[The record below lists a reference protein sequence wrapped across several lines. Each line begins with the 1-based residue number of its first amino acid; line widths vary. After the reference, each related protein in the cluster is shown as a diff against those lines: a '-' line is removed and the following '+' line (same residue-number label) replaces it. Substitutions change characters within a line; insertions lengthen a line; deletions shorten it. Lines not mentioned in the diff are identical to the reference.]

1 MAHPLVE
8 EFMTIN
14 NLSEKLLPGQNA
26 VSVVE
31 QQVGEEHVFL
41 DEELRP
47 TSWHK
52 GESQPKEC
60 RDSVFAILFLAQ
72 FAWIVGA
79 GTLWGIPALKHSVE
93 DFPDTPNLHF
103 GGVLW
108 VILWS
113 FIASIVLSG
122 VALLFMT
129 KFADFVVQSSVLF
142 SISSS
147 LTIMTIFLA
156 RGYVGAAVVAFCSF
170 LLGCCYTWSVWN
182 RLPFTATN
190 LVTALTAL
198 QTNWGVLLIPYIF
211 SIVAFGYSL
220 IWTLA
225 MIGAYTYAKPICND
239 SGFCHSSLNG
249 GVIAI
254 FLLAF
259 YWTQQVIKNIIHVT
273 VAGVVG
279 SWWFVPQEA
288 NSGCSKSVGDSFVR
302 SMTSSFG
309 SICMG
314 SLLVSLVQVLHCF
327 AAYGRP
333 ETQNDSVLKCIFECL
348 LDYLDQ
354 LIQYFNKWSYVYVGL
369 YGYSYREAG
378 EKVMALFTSR
388 GWDAILSDQL
398 VYRVLSLLS
407 FVIGGITGLVS
418 VLVVKAHPSL
428 MSALEKG
435 DASWMA
441 FFCGL
446 LMGSVVSGIL
456 MSVVVSAVDTVVVC
470 FAESP
475 WDLCDNHPVLSQRM
489 EQTWA
494 ATYPQEYRFISESTV
509 V

>member
-1 MAHPLVE
+1 MSDPLDE
-8 EFMTIN
+8 EVMTMN
-14 NLSEKLLPGQNA
+14 DLSEKLLAAENA
-26 VSVVE
+26 VPVVE
-31 QQVGEEHVFL
+31 QQVDEEHVFL
-41 DEELRP
+41 DEELQP
-47 TSWHK
+47 ISWSK

-60 RDSVFAILFLAQ
+60 RDAVFALLFLVQLAG
-72 FAWIVGA
+72 IVVIGNV
-79 GTLWGIPALKHSVE
+79 WGIPALKHSGE
-93 DFPDTPNLHF
+93 DFPDTPNVPF

-113 FIASIVLSG
+113 FVASIVLSG
-122 VALLFMT
+122 VALSCMT
-129 KFADFVVQSSVLF
+129 RFADFVVQFSVLF

-147 LTIMTIFLA
+147 LAIMTIFLA
-156 RGYVGAAVVAFCSF
+156 RGYVGAAVVAFCTF
-170 LLGCCYTWSVWN
+170 LIGCCYTWSVWN

-198 QTNWGVLLIPYIF
+198 QTNWGVLFIPYIF

-220 IWTLA
+220 LWILA
-225 MIGAYTYAKPICND
+225 MIGAYTYSKPTCDD
-239 SGFCHSSLNG
+239 SGVCHSSLSG
-249 GVIAI
+249 GVIAL

-259 YWTQQVIKNIIHVT
+259 YWTQQVIKNVIHVT

-288 NSGCSKSVGDSFVR
+288 NSGCSKSVGDSLVR

-314 SLLVSLVQVLHCF
+314 SLLVSLLQVLHSF
-327 AAYGRP
+327 AAQARS
-333 ETQNDSVLKCIFECL
+333 ERQNRSVLLCVFECL

-354 LIQYFNKWSYVYVGL
+354 LIQYFNKWSYIYVGL

-378 EKVMALFTSR
+378 KKVMALFTFR
-388 GWDAILSDQL
+388 GWDAIINDQL
-398 VYRVLSLLS
+398 VYGVLSLVS

-428 MSALEKG
+428 MSVLEKG
-435 DASWMA
+435 DAAWMA

-475 WDLCDNHPVLSQRM
+475 LDLRDNYPVLSQQM

-494 ATYPQEYRFISESTV
+494 ATYPHEYRFISESTIV
-509 V
+509 